1 MEPIV
6 ECVKMSVLEYVA
18 NIHLILMKNLD
29 INDNNQDLCY
39 WVGSD
44 KLYVSKQT
52 IGIKSDFQ

>member
-1 MEPIV
+1 MG
-6 ECVKMSVLEYVA
+6 VLECVA